1 MEWNS
6 RQQILQKWQPFGL
19 QQQMQQI
26 QQQQIQQQ
34 HQLQT
39 QHQQHHPQQPQ
50 QQQQPHQQPP
60 PPPHVQPAQVQ
71 QQQQQPQPMPQQLQ
85 QPQLQQPQ
93 QSHKIPRTGGSATPH
108 CLVCN
113 VHLGMFAKGGMEVFS
128 DKVTTSFG
136 KMQIH
141 NVLGSIVNQELNA
154 ASIHSSIVCKKCFKL
169 LDDIDALEGQLVNM
183 KQVVSSKYTMTLALV
198 KKGLVGKAVLE
209 EPSRQPP
216 PPPKEKKIVKN
227 TSPAKGPKPK
237 GPGRRGRPPKVG
249 RPRKSG
255 NLSVKS
261 GKLVVKGVDESLA
274 PEVEL
279 KEEHGDFDEEEKTD
293 QDHEEAEETD
303 DENTPLSCTMCDKE
317 FSSRTILAR
326 HIETHGLTS
335 DSLKCDICEKS
346 FLTADS
352 LVKHK
357 KLHKGKKKNI
367 KRKASC
373 HAFDITHIK
382 QFKCRQCSKV
392 FTTKS
397 KAEDH
402 ERTHTGEKPFEC
414 DICGT
419 CFRQKSNL
427 SSHKRVTHL
436 QERRYK
442 CELCDKA
449 FKWKRLLN
457 GHTMSIHTGERP
469 YKCEFCEAGFVYQQH
484 YKKHMRIH
492 TGEKPFKCEVCG
504 KAFNSSNNCRAHMFT
519 HSDKKPYE
527 CTLCGAGFM
536 RKPLVLAHIKQH
548 GHMENLEGYVKANA
562 PITSATAG
570 EGSSGANNL
579 RSPMPGIVRK
589 RKFNRE
595 PTHTTTMHLPQGPPQ
610 PAHNGMEET
619 IPHFVIP
626 TNDNREQ
633 PGAGE
638 TMGYMFSTFQSQG
651 TVGHYAPLNLGQW

>member
-26 QQQQIQQQ
+26 QQQQIQQ

-108 CLVCN
+108 CL
-113 VHLGMFAKGGMEVFS
+113 
-128 DKVTTSFG
+128 VTTSFG

-216 PPPKEKKIVKN
+216 PPPKEKKIVKT

-237 GPGRRGRPPKVG
+237 GTGRRGRPPKVG

-255 NLSVKS
+255 NLSVKA

-279 KEEHGDFDEEEKTD
+279 KEEHGDFDDEEKTD

-303 DENTPLSCTMCDKE
+303 DENTPLS
-317 FSSRTILAR
+317 S
-326 HIETHGLTS
+326 
-335 DSLKCDICEKS
+335 
-346 FLTADS
+346 
-352 LVKHK
+352 
-357 KLHKGKKKNI
+357 
-367 KRKASC
+367 
-373 HAFDITHIK
+373 
-382 QFKCRQCSKV
+382 
-392 FTTKS
+392 
-397 KAEDH
+397 
-402 ERTHTGEKPFEC
+402 
-414 DICGT
+414 
-419 CFRQKSNL
+419 
-427 SSHKRVTHL
+427 
-436 QERRYK
+436 
-442 CELCDKA
+442 
-449 FKWKRLLN
+449 
-457 GHTMSIHTGERP
+457 
-469 YKCEFCEAGFVYQQH
+469 
-484 YKKHMRIH
+484 
-492 TGEKPFKCEVCG
+492 
-504 KAFNSSNNCRAHMFT
+504 
-519 HSDKKPYE
+519 
-527 CTLCGAGFM
+527 
-536 RKPLVLAHIKQH
+536 
-548 GHMENLEGYVKANA
+548 
-562 PITSATAG
+562 TAG